1 MRPFT
6 TIAIVI
12 FSLVAVLHVRRLPG
26 GHRPAGGSRPVPLTT
41 PILTFFQLLSK
52 GNLCIRLMRQSC
64 EIRGPRITRLW
75 FWGVLL
81 LACVGCA
88 GLTITSRAVEGE
100 ASWSIS
106 LETFTDIHAADE
118 LRYDHPADWSA
129 AELTTILSR
138 LLVRERVG
146 LLDQQPSPQPLFS
159 SNEIRQLVPGL
170 QKAFGMAKPSE
181 WIAFYSTLPAG
192 DVQEFT
198 SGGLFL
204 KGSRL
209 HVVVANHHERI
220 SSGPDVPEAIRANPL
235 RPLGGRGFTV
245 SFDPA
250 RYVSATKS
258 NWMGGSS
265 TTPASE
271 LVLDHQAF
279 LADARPP
286 APSPLVS
293 APPPIV
299 ETPSSP
305 APTPSKATPNAMSD
319 TSLKD
324 RVTDLQNEVIYL
336 RSRIEEQDKEIAQLK
351 TRLAELDSLRKSQPT
366 KQPGQ

>member
-1 MRPFT
+1 MFAGYWEGTGQPWWRTGSPDRLYT
-6 TIAIVI
+6 YPLSVVVQGKSVYKTHPP
-12 FSLVAVLHVRRLPG
+12 VL
-26 GHRPAGGSRPVPLTT
+26 
-41 PILTFFQLLSK
+41 
-52 GNLCIRLMRQSC
+52 C
-64 EIRGPRITRLW
+64 IRGPRMINRLLA
-75 FWGVLL
+75 GVLL
-81 LACVGCA
+81 FACFACA
-88 GLTITSRAVEGE
+88 APTITSRIVDSR
-100 ASWSIS
+100 ASWFIR
-106 LETFTDIHAADE
+106 LDTYVDAKAAAD
-118 LRYDHPADWSA
+118 LSYDHPADWSES
-129 AELTTILSR
+129 ELATILSR
-138 LLVRERVG
+138 LLVQERVG
-146 LLDQQPSPQPLFS
+146 LLDQKPFPRAVFS
-159 SNEIRQLVPGL
+159 SSEIRQLVPGL
-170 QKAFGMAKPSE
+170 QKAFQMAKPSE
-181 WIAFYSTLPAG
+181 WVAFYSMLPAG
-192 DVQEFT
+192 TVQEVT

-204 KGSRL
+204 KGNRL

-293 APPPIV
+293 APPPSV

-305 APTPSKATPNAMSD
+305 APTPSKATPNAVND

-324 RVTDLQNEVIYL
+324 RLTDLQNEVIYL

-351 TRLAELDSLRKSQPT
+351 TRLAELDSLQKSQPT